1 MRVRGGGARDRLRA
15 HGGALLLG
23 PLECRWT
30 TWFTKYGGP
39 TERKWSNRTQVVQA
53 DRGRH
58 DMRDAVPPG
67 ETTGGS
73 GLRNRPAVAQF
84 VPADADTQSSPDTQP
99 RPGPRAR
106 HLTREHVC

>member
-1 MRVRGGGARDRLRA
+1 
-15 HGGALLLG
+15 
-23 PLECRWT
+23 
-30 TWFTKYGGP
+30 
-39 TERKWSNRTQVVQA
+39 
-53 DRGRH
+53 
-58 DMRDAVPPG
+58 MRDAVPPG